1 MAPPPLQAMDAIC
14 TGLADFLGR
23 WVLMRFLATCSAA
36 RSCQTHVDQAR
47 AVKQHVVQLNQF
59 LARAVGDR
67 ALCLPGFDAGEVRE
81 AKLVPFDLHQPKF
94 QSVLYEG
101 YSLNPAL
108 PKLQKFLT
116 WLLEKGFD
124 RLDRRDVG
132 HVVRQ
137 MNGAAS
143 AALECLCKML
153 QNHDASFAPSETRL
167 PAIRRPALLFC
178 GASNKKFYFTQPAT
192 KFTCHYILLQ
202 TCT

>member
-1 MAPPPLQAMDAIC
+1 MDAIC
-14 TGLADFLGR
+14 TGLADFLGG

-94 QSVLYEG
+94 QNVLYEG

-108 PKLQKFLT
+108 PKSQKFLT
-116 WLLEKGFD
+116 WLFEKSFD

-137 MNGAAS
+137 MNGASSDSPTRFAV
-143 AALECLCKML
+143 LRCQLQEVLLHPLCARRTCNVGMYSTSS
-153 QNHDASFAPSETRL
+153 SFYES
-167 PAIRRPALLFC
+167 C
-178 GASNKKFYFTQPAT
+178 KQCNSKPAT
-192 KFTCHYILLQ
+192 AAA
-202 TCT
+202 